1 MEEKSEEQESLQE
14 AVAEKPQPPHNLTVK
29 INLKVVV
36 AIAVIIFV
44 AAVAYYFKGYYV
56 AALVNGTPIS
66 RLSVIQELE
75 KQSGKSALESLI
87 TKQLIENEAQKKNV
101 TVSDDE
107 VSAEIKKIEDQLA
120 KQGGSLQMVLSQQGM
135 TEDRLRE
142 QIGLQKKIEK
152 IIAEKIA
159 VSDAEVDTYIQ
170 DSKAVPEKDEKP
182 EDMKIRIKEQ
192 LKQDKFSREA
202 DAWVT
207 ALKDGAKIQY
217 FVDYK

>member
-1 MEEKSEEQESLQE
+1 MEEEVLEKEPEQKLVEEKAPASRAITL
-14 AVAEKPQPPHNLTVK
+14 K
-29 INLKVVV
+29 INVKVVV
-36 AIAVIIFV
+36 AIVVVIFL

-75 KQSGKSALESLI
+75 RQSGKAALESLV
-87 TKQLIENEAQKKNV
+87 TKRLIENEARKKNI
-101 TVSDDE
+101 TVSDDDI
-107 VSAEIKKIEDQLA
+107 SAEIKKIEEQLA

-135 TEDRLRE
+135 TEERLRE
-142 QIGLQKKIEK
+142 QIGLQKEIEK
-152 IIAEKIA
+152 IIADKIA

-170 DSKAVPEKDEKP
+170 DTKAVPAKDEKP
-182 EDMKIRIKEQ
+182 EDMKTRIKEQ
-192 LKQDKFSREA
+192 LKQDKFSKEA
-202 DAWVT
+202 DAWIA